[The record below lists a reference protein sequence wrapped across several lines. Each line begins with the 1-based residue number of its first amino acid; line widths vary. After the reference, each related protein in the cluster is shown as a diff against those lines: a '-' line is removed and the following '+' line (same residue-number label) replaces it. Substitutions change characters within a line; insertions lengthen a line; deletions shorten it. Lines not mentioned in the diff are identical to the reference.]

1 MSSREKPNRVM
12 LHVESN
18 NLAPESN
25 ADRLAKSIV
34 DLVKNSVKDHC
45 LVSMSVLYL
54 EIVILTLKLQRLVIF
69 LEDVLKC
76 WYSSYRQFLVYQP

>member
-1 MSSREKPNRVM
+1 M

-45 LVSMSVLYL
+45 LVIVSMSVLYL